1 MHFFAVIF
9 LICAIIFLLCRS
21 LKNLKH
27 WVDKIKIRLPIIGPV
42 LHYSVVVQFAR
53 NLSIL
58 IGSGVSVM
66 ESLRIVRGIISNR
79 AAIRVLETMED
90 HILKGESL
98 SSPVKAADHIF
109 PPMVANMVAVGE

>member
-1 MHFFAVIF
+1 M
-9 LICAIIFLLCRS
+9 
-21 LKNLKH
+21 
-27 WVDKIKIRLPIIGPV
+27 
-42 LHYSVVVQFAR
+42 
-53 NLSIL
+53 
-58 IGSGVSVM
+58 M

-109 PPMVANMVAVGE
+109 PPMVASMVAVGEETGSVDVSLGIAADIHEKILQTYIKRMTTMIEPLLIVVLGGIVGFVAWSLIAGILTMYKI